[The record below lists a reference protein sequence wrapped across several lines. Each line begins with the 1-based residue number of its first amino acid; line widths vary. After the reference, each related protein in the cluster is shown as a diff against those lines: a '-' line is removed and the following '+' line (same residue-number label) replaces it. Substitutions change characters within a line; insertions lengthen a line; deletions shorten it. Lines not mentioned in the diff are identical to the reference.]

1 MDARTANQI
10 QMLSLASAPVVSFRC
25 ECGDVTCRR
34 TIPLSPVS
42 YREHRA
48 HDDPVLYPGHEVVA
62 ASVAT
67 RATSWT
73 RDRQTGA
80 DSAEDEPL
88 AGERD
93 WLARRSDAR

>member
-10 QMLSLASAPVVSFRC
+10 QMLSLASVPVVLFRC
-25 ECGDVTCRR
+25 ECGDMSCRR
-34 TIPLSPVS
+34 TIPLSPAS

-48 HDDPVLYPGHEVVA
+48 HDDPVLYPGHQPMA

-73 RDRQTGA
+73 RDHQTVA
-80 DSAEDEPL
+80 DIPEDEPL

-93 WLARRSDAR
+93 LLARHPDAP